1 VSAAVD
7 LCIIGAGATGL
18 SVAAAAATVGGT
30 VVLIERA
37 RMGGECLYTGCVPSK
52 ALLAAAHA
60 ARAAQQAMRLGIDAK
75 PRVDFSRVRGH
86 VESVIAAIAPHDSA
100 QRFRQLGVEVIEGD
114 ARFIDP
120 RTVQV
125 RERTVHARRFVIASG
140 SEPLIPEVPGL
151 GQVRYFTNE
160 SIFDNR
166 ILPQHLVVLGGGPL
180 GMELAQAH
188 RRLGSEVTVLDRS
201 KVLPKDDPELAR
213 PLVRLLAGEG
223 IAIREDAK
231 LKQVE
236 PHGEGLALIV
246 EEAGQSSRI
255 EASHLLIAIGRR
267 PRVAGLGLDLA
278 GVRHTDKGI
287 VVDARLRTTARGIF
301 AAGDVINGP
310 RFTHVCSYQAGI
322 VVRNALFHLPARV
335 NYAALPW
342 VTYTDPEIAQ
352 IGMTEAAAVRKHGK
366 RLRVVRV
373 AYADNDRAQA
383 EGRPEGLLKVV
394 AKTNGEVLGAS
405 IRGAHAGELAP
416 LWVLAIQRG
425 LRLKHIAA
433 IISPYP
439 GWSELNKAAA
449 VEFFKP
455 VLASATVQRLVR
467 VLSWLP

>member
-7 LCIIGAGATGL
+7 LCIIGAGSTGL
-18 SVAAAAATVGGT
+18 SVAAAAALVGGK

-60 ARAAQQAMRLGIDAK
+60 ARAAQRATRLGIDAQ
-75 PRVDFSRVRGH
+75 PRVDFARVRGH

-100 QRFRQLGVEVIEGD
+100 ERFRQLGVDVIEGD

-125 RERTVHARRFVIASG
+125 GKRKVHARRFVIASG
-140 SEPLIPEVPGL
+140 SEPLIPEVSGL
-151 GQVRYFTNE
+151 DQVRYFTNE

-166 ILPQHLVVLGGGPL
+166 ILPEHLVVLGGGPL

-188 RRLGSEVTVLDRS
+188 RRLGSKVTVLDRS
-201 KVLPKDDPELAR
+201 KALPKDDPELAR
-213 PLVRLLAGEG
+213 PLLRLLAAEG

-236 PHGEGLALIV
+236 PDGEGLALIV
-246 EEAGQSSRI
+246 QEAGQTSRI

-267 PRVAGLGLDLA
+267 PRVANLGLDHA

-287 VVDARLRTTARGIF
+287 VVDARLRTTTRGIF
-301 AAGDVINGP
+301 AAGDVIDGP

-352 IGMTEAAAVRKHGK
+352 IGMTEAAAVQKHGQ

-383 EGRPEGLLKVV
+383 EDRPEGLLKVV

-455 VLASATVQRLVR
+455 ALASATVQRLVR

>member
-18 SVAAAAATVGGT
+18 SVAAAAATVGAK

-52 ALLAAAHA
+52 ALLAAARA

-75 PRVDFSRVRGH
+75 PRVDFTRVRGH

-140 SEPLIPEVPGL
+140 SEPLIPQVPGL
-151 GQVRYFTNE
+151 DQVPYFTNE

-188 RRLGSEVTVLDRS
+188 RRLGSEVTVIERS
-201 KVLPKDDPELAR
+201 KALPKDDPELAR
-213 PLVRLLAGEG
+213 PLLRLLAGEG
-223 IAIREDAK
+223 IALREDAK

-236 PHGEGLALIV
+236 AHGEGLALIV
-246 EEAGQSSRI
+246 EQAGQSSRI
-255 EASHLLIAIGRR
+255 EASHLLIATGRR
-267 PRVAGLGLDLA
+267 PRVAGLGLEHA

-301 AAGDVINGP
+301 AAGDVIDGP

-352 IGMTEAAAVRKHGK
+352 IGMTEAAAVQKHGK

-455 VLASATVQRLVR
+455 LLASATVHRLVR
-467 VLSWLP
+467 ALSWLP